1 METNSHAK
9 YFFYIVYIERYIY
22 NNLIN
27 YLYQYFFEVFL
38 RNDKIEKY
46 HKKQLVFLAVQEL
59 INHPLYAER
68 ACVFCAT

>member
-22 NNLIN
+22 NILIN

-46 HKKQLVFLAVQEL
+46 HKTTRVFGSAR
-59 INHPLYAER
+59 IN
-68 ACVFCAT
+68 